1 MALCWALPLAFV
13 AAAPRSHLIH
23 VATTGNDHNNGSSA
37 APLRTFGAATR
48 LARNYPKS
56 STNVTIQFETG
67 TYAVNETQALDSADS
82 GRVYTA
88 APGAKVTLTA
98 DAPVTGWRPVQQPDA
113 AAIADYGKAYATVCA
128 ATARAASPAPAFLD
142 ALDDVIAKLGGER
155 QRCNS

>member
-67 TYAVNETQALDSADS
+67 TYAVNETQTLGSADS

-88 APGAKVTLTA
+88 APGAKVSLTA
-98 DAPVTGWRPVQQPDA
+98 DAPVTGWRPVRAGDAAWPFLDADAKARVFVAPLPPTAELPNTLHDA
-113 AAIADYGKAYATVCA
+113 AAEI
-128 ATARAASPAPAFLD
+128 ASPSQSA
-142 ALDDVIAKLGGER
+142 IR
-155 QRCNS
+155 R